1 MRRDLRRAL
10 CPGAWQEASATHRGL
25 MVGGSPFALTVQP
38 GPTELG
44 RCELVAAAEGTRS
57 VAVQFSVHG
66 QARAASLVHQWEKIL
81 SPGANARRVGT
92 TSLAAAAAAAGGGG
106 AGGTAGS
113 G

>member
-44 RCELVAAAEGTRS
+44 RCELVAAAEGT
-57 VAVQFSVHG
+57 
-66 QARAASLVHQWEKIL
+66 
-81 SPGANARRVGT
+81 
-92 TSLAAAAAAAGGGG
+92 AAAAEGAAAPSSPSYTPRPVKC
-106 AGGTAGS
+106 APLLGTRSICTSRS
-113 G
+113 GRPRRNEGW